1 MKPLYNLAG
10 ITCVGLGFAGLFLP
24 LVPTTP
30 FLLLAAFCFS
40 RGSPA
45 LHRWLIE
52 HPTMGPIIR
61 DWNEHR
67 VIRPRVKWMAAIMIT
82 VLIGATVVFSSAAWP
97 IKALSALIGTG
108 VIVMLF
114 TRRSRP
120 Q

>member
-1 MKPLYNLAG
+1 
-10 ITCVGLGFAGLFLP
+10 
-24 LVPTTP
+24 
-30 FLLLAAFCFS
+30 
-40 RGSPA
+40 
-45 LHRWLIE
+45 
-52 HPTMGPIIR
+52 MGPIIR

-82 VLIGATVVFSSAAWP
+82 ILIGATAVFSNASWP